1 MQLMQYHQTHV
12 VNVSMGLKYA
22 AMEYFFDGDDEKKK
36 LGTEA
41 PGNRGEIPMGIASG
55 AINGDEHLSG
65 GSPSQGAE
73 LCGVVEQMFSLETM
87 MEVFGEPEPGRPAGK
102 SCI

>member
-1 MQLMQYHQTHV
+1 
-12 VNVSMGLKYA
+12 MGLKYA

-36 LGTEA
+36 LGIEA
-41 PGNRGEIPMGIASG
+41 LGIVEKYHGIASG

-87 MEVFGEPEPGRPAGK
+87 MEVFGEPELAD
-102 SCI
+102 